1 MEVDLRVDIDVL
13 IAFMSPIVII
23 YDKLALV
30 ADLQLAQPNRDI
42 KLLRIFERIDAVK
55 ALEHVWVV
63 QVEILLD
70 RAENAREGI
79 TVKGQQLCF
88 MGTTFDRQSTFF
100 VVN

>member
-23 YDKLALV
+23 YDKLTLV

-55 ALEHVWVV
+55 ALEHV
-63 QVEILLD
+63 
-70 RAENAREGI
+70 
-79 TVKGQQLCF
+79 
-88 MGTTFDRQSTFF
+88 
-100 VVN
+100 